1 MVRFQS
7 GRDALTE
14 VPERVAPAPGRSRAC
29 ADQTHQACGHVI
41 AAIPS
46 ARPRREATILL
57 CSCACHEAC
66 QLARRKLDGVPV
78 RVWRQ
83 RCRCPGAEQ
92 ARTTQGDPRELLPGF
107 EEFRETFE
115 REAPATLRSAEGCT
129 SSRPRCRT
137 GEDTRRDTRTVRC
150 GTAGAGAEGTSGP
163 SSRSRCRH
171 DQRRAAHRA
180 RAALEDG
187 AAHIHR

>member
-1 MVRFQS
+1 
-7 GRDALTE
+7 LTE

-41 AAIPS
+41 AAIAG

-92 ARTTQGDPRELLPGF
+92 ARTTQGDLCELLPGF
-107 EEFRETFE
+107 DEFRESFE
-115 REAPATLRSAEGCT
+115 REARQRSEARKDALLAARTAAPGKTRDEIRELFAAELRARGLKVPPDRLLEVAVDMITGE
-129 SSRPRCRT
+129 PRT
-137 GEDTRRDTRTVRC
+137 GLGKLRKAVLRTF
-150 GTAGAGAEGTSGP
+150 TDE
-163 SSRSRCRH
+163 
-171 DQRRAAHRA
+171 
-180 RAALEDG
+180 
-187 AAHIHR
+187 